1 MSTGRWVIAASAALL
16 ALVLTICGVRF
27 SGIDLFYV
35 AAGVVVFLGMAG
47 QLSGLSLVRRLVLI
61 LLLLAA
67 AWGLARLQ
75 QTLPR
80 DRALEGELIS
90 HRTAAEA
97 LGAPEPLDISGWVE
111 RSLPLSGLEDGSAVE
126 QGALA
131 LGRAGLFTAERLISS
146 VGSSALSPTDSQDL
160 SSMRAGRGGRV
171 LGLLTSVVAAGL
183 SIMIL
188 LGLRGLIL
196 VERRVKT
203 LRLLRV
209 LLILVLFHVVY
220 TTMGYD
226 FLTHSVIMNVGAGA
240 NRVSVSVPYILVL
253 LWSFINGFRNKW
265 IHYLSRS
272 GKYLAAAGCGLA
284 LYLSLDLQQLY
295 RMGELTAYSPGAGAV
310 TGVVA
315 SVTMVYS
322 AMSLV
327 AVLLHL
333 PTAKLLDKKLRELR
347 SLQGLGETVYST
359 FDEERVAR
367 KAARLAQSLT
377 GADMA
382 WVVIHSEEG
391 RRVAGA
397 AGAGAPMAYKVEQGW
412 YDALEPAVASGG
424 KALLINNFPRSR
436 LFEGSGP
443 LQGAVGSLMACG
455 LRTADGSIGLLLVA
469 SSGKFGFMEEERGL
483 FENFASQVAMGIQN
497 ARLVEANIERERF
510 QEELNLAR
518 GIQKGL
524 LPAVIPE
531 VPGYSIAADSIAS
544 NHVGG
549 DYYDVIP
556 LQDGRVALAIAD
568 VSGKGA
574 AAALLMS
581 ALQATLHTL
590 LRRPA
595 PANEIVGMLNEETCR
610 RMPEDKFITF
620 FLAVLEPR
628 TGRLAYCCAGHDPPL
643 LVRCDGATEQLTSGG
658 LVLGVLPGADYAAGS
673 AAMDPGDLLVMFTD
687 GVTETME
694 EKEGD
699 EVSEFGRDRLARTM
713 VHHRS
718 ESSREVFATLLRV
731 LDSFRGE
738 ATRTD
743 DVTAL
748 IVKRMEDST

>member
-1 MSTGRWVIAASAALL
+1 M
-16 ALVLTICGVRF
+16 RF

-47 QLSGLSLVRRLVLI
+47 QFSGLSLVRRLLLI
-61 LLLLAA
+61 LLLLTA

-75 QTLPR
+75 QTLPG
-80 DRALEGELIS
+80 DRVLEDEFIS
-90 HRTAAEA
+90 HRTAAETT
-97 LGAPEPLDISGWVE
+97 GAPEPLDISGWAE
-111 RSLPLSGLEDGSAVE
+111 RSLPLSSLEDGSAVE
-126 QGALA
+126 QGVLA
-131 LGRAGLFTAERLISS
+131 LGRAGLFTAEHLISS

-160 SSMRAGRGGRV
+160 SSMRVGRGGRV

-188 LGLRGLIL
+188 LGLRDLIL

-220 TTMGYD
+220 ATMGYD
-226 FLTHSVIMNVGAGA
+226 FLTHDLIMNVGAGA
-240 NRVSVSVPYILVL
+240 NRVSVSVPYVLVL

-295 RMGELTAYSPGAGAV
+295 RLGELTAYSPGAGAV

-333 PTAKLLDKKLRELR
+333 PTAKLLDRKLRELR

-382 WVVIHSEEG
+382 WVVIDSEEG

-397 AGAGAPMAYKVEQGW
+397 GAPMASKVEQGW
-412 YDALEPAVASGG
+412 IDALEPAVASVS

-455 LRTADGSIGLLLVA
+455 LRTADGAIGLLLVA

-483 FENFASQVAMGIQN
+483 FENFAGQVAMGIQN

-518 GIQKGL
+518 GIQKSL
-524 LPAVIPE
+524 LPAAIPE
-531 VPGYSIAADSIAS
+531 VRGYSIAADSIAS

-595 PANEIVGMLNEETCR
+595 PADEIVGMLNEETCR
-610 RMPEDKFITF
+610 RMPEDKLITF

-643 LVRCDGATEQLTSGG
+643 LVRRDGTTEQLNSGG
-658 LVLGVLPGADYAAGS
+658 LVLGVFPGAEYAAGS

-694 EKEGD
+694 EKAGE

-718 ESSREVFATLLRV
+718 ESSREIFASLLRV

-738 ATRTD
+738 AARTD